1 MIALVVITGA
11 APEGV
16 AFFVG
21 NEKYFL
27 NNLNNKKP
35 PQNRAVFQVKIN

>member
-21 NEKYFL
+21 NEKYIF
-27 NNLNNKKP
+27 
-35 PQNRAVFQVKIN
+35 

>member
-27 NNLNNKKP
+27 NNLNNKKTAP
-35 PQNRAVFQVKIN
+35 KQGGFSSKKN